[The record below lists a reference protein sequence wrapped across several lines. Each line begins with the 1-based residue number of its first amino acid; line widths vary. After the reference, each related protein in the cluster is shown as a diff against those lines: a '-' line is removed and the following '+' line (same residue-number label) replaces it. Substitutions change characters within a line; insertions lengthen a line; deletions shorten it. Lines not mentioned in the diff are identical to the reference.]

1 MLIIM
6 GDIALFNLFNFM
18 PLNEEEKELFNFD
31 KLIID
36 AFISDLD
43 KGFFYLGGQLKMCH
57 NDFINLDSIKRV
69 REIDRKR
76 EIEYGGPAN
85 MLELVSINNHKK
97 QLEFIENMIIK
108 YNEIMKIRENNKSND
123 LYFNNNI

>member
-1 MLIIM
+1 MSNNLTVLNLLTFTPQN
-6 GDIALFNLFNFM
+6 DI
-18 PLNEEEKELFNFD
+18 EKELFNFD

-36 AFISDLD
+36 EFISDLD
-43 KGFFYLGGQLKMCH
+43 KGFFYLGGQVKMTH
-57 NDFINLDSIKRV
+57 NDLIDLDSIKRV

-76 EIEYGGPAN
+76 EAEYGGPAN

-108 YNEIMKIRENNKSND
+108 HNEIMEIRENKKLNEYN
-123 LYFNNNI
+123 FNNNI